1 MGRPKGAKNKAAEKV
16 INVKRPKK
24 SDDPMVK
31 EIVEIEVEFDC
42 PVRGKVKQKVKMKRL
57 KSIKDIMKAQVNIEG
72 IDSIDKDTEIQ
83 AYDENTEE

>member
-1 MGRPKGAKNKAAEKV
+1 MGRPKGARNKAADKS
-16 INVKRPKK
+16 PKK
-24 SDDPMVK
+24 KQQHQDPMID

-42 PVRGKVKQKVKMKRL
+42 PVKGKVKQKVKMKRL
-57 KSIKDIMKAQVNIEG
+57 KSIKDIMKAQVNIDG